1 MIKELNL
8 LTCLDDTLKYLLKRE
23 KVKYIPIALEKMTP
37 EYSNDTTVVQSWRK
51 VLKFVNSAAD
61 WKNLK
66 IESLTPRIVATSSTL
81 HRDKIRN
88 YDEIKQA
95 LRETRFGWLLN

>member
-1 MIKELNL
+1 
-8 LTCLDDTLKYLLKRE
+8 
-23 KVKYIPIALEKMTP
+23 VKYIPIALKKMTP
-37 EYSNDTTVVQSWRK
+37 EYSNDTTVIQSWRK
-51 VLKFVNSAAD
+51 VLKFVNPDAN

-66 IESLTPRIVATSSTL
+66 MESLTPHFVATSSTL

-95 LRETRFGWLLN
+95 LRKTRFGWLLN